1 MSEFTYEQGTTD
13 YKLETYEWDNTWI
26 EQSNDANAARV
37 LYVGDSISCGVR
49 RIATERSEKTIMFD
63 GFGTSKALDNPYFLD
78 TLRMFAAQQ
87 VKRDAVIFNNGLHG
101 WHLDDEKE
109 YGALYEEAVRFM
121 LKEYEGTPIFLV
133 LTTAV
138 ADEER
143 LLRVQKRNQAA
154 LALAEKYGLFVIDL
168 YKVSQE
174 NTDLRSTDGVHFFT
188 AGYEKF
194 ADVIIAAL
202 KEKITL

>member
-1 MSEFTYEQGTTD
+1 MSEFTYEQENNS
-13 YKLETYEWDNTWI
+13 YELETYEWDNTWI
-26 EQSNDANAARV
+26 EEANNVDAARI

-49 RIATERSEKTIMFD
+49 RIATERSGKKIMFD
-63 GFGTSKALDNPYFLD
+63 GFGTSKGLDNPYFLD

-87 VKRDAVIFNNGLHG
+87 PKRDAVIFNNGLHG

-109 YGALYEEAVRFM
+109 YPAFYEEAVRFM

-143 LLRVQKRNQAA
+143 LARVQKRNEVA
-154 LALAEKYGLFVIDL
+154 LAIAEKYGLFVIDL
-168 YKVSQE
+168 YKVSSE
-174 NTDLRSTDGVHFFT
+174 NTDVRSADGVHFWT

-194 ADVIIAAL
+194 ADFIIASL
-202 KEKITL
+202 KEKLAL

>member
-1 MSEFTYEQGTTD
+1 MSEFTYEQGTTS
-13 YKLETYEWDNTWI
+13 YKLETYEWDSTWI
-26 EQSNDANAARV
+26 EKANDTQSARI

-49 RIATERSEKTIMFD
+49 RIATERSGNTMMFD
-63 GFGTSKALDNPYFLD
+63 GFGTSKSLDNPYFLD

-87 VKRDAVIFNNGLHG
+87 PKRDAVIFNNGLHG
-101 WHLDDEKE
+101 WHLDDETE
-109 YGALYEEAVRFM
+109 YPALYEEAVLFM
-121 LKEYEGTPIFLV
+121 KKEYAGTPIFLV

-138 ADEER
+138 ADENR

-154 LALAEKYGLFVIDL
+154 LALAEKYGLYVIDL
-168 YKVSQE
+168 YKISSE

-194 ADVIIAAL
+194 ADFIIASL
-202 KEKITL
+202 KEKIKL

>member
-1 MSEFTYEQGTTD
+1 MSEFTYEQGTTA

-26 EQSNDANAARV
+26 EQANDANAARV

-49 RIATERSEKTIMFD
+49 RIATERSGHRIMFD

-87 VKRDAVIFNNGLHG
+87 MKRDAVIFNNGLHG

-194 ADVIIAAL
+194 ADFIIASL
-202 KEKITL
+202 KEKIAL

>member
-1 MSEFTYEQGTTD
+1 MSEFTYEQENNN
-13 YKLETYEWDNTWI
+13 YELETYEWDNTWI
-26 EQSNDANAARV
+26 EEANNADAARI
-37 LYVGDSISCGVR
+37 LYIGDSISCGVR
-49 RIATERSEKTIMFD
+49 RIATERSGKKIMFD

-87 VKRDAVIFNNGLHG
+87 PKRDAVIFNNGLHG

-109 YGALYEEAVRFM
+109 YPAFYEEAVRFM
-121 LKEYEGTPIFLV
+121 LKEYEGTPLFLV

-143 LLRVQKRNQAA
+143 LARVQKRNEAA
-154 LALAEKYGLFVIDL
+154 LAIAEKYGLFVIDL
-168 YKVSQE
+168 YKVSSE
-174 NTDLRSTDGVHFFT
+174 NTDVRSADGVHFWT

-194 ADVIIAAL
+194 ADFIIASL
-202 KEKITL
+202 KEKLAL

>member
-1 MSEFTYEQGTTD
+1 MSEFTYEQENNS
-13 YKLETYEWDNTWI
+13 YELETYEWDNTWI
-26 EQSNDANAARV
+26 EEANNVDAARI

-49 RIATERSEKTIMFD
+49 RIATERSGKKIMFD
-63 GFGTSKALDNPYFLD
+63 GFGTSKGLDNPYFLD

-87 VKRDAVIFNNGLHG
+87 PKRDAVIFNNGLHG

-109 YGALYEEAVRFM
+109 YPAFYEEAVRFM

-143 LLRVQKRNQAA
+143 LARVQKRNETA
-154 LALAEKYGLFVIDL
+154 LAIAEKYGLFVIDL
-168 YKVSQE
+168 YKVSSE
-174 NTDLRSTDGVHFFT
+174 NTDVRSADGVHFWT

-194 ADVIIAAL
+194 ADFIIASL
-202 KEKITL
+202 KEKLAL

>member
-1 MSEFTYEQGTTD
+1 MSEFTYEQGKNE

-26 EQSNDANAARV
+26 EQANDAESTRI

-49 RIATERSEKTIMFD
+49 RIATERSGKRMMFD

-87 VKRDAVIFNNGLHG
+87 VRRDAVIFNNGLHG
-101 WHLDDEKE
+101 WHLDDETE
-109 YGALYEEAVRFM
+109 YPALYEEAVRFM
-121 LKEYEGTPIFLV
+121 KKEYADTPIFLV

-138 ADEER
+138 ADENR

-154 LALAEKYGLFVIDL
+154 LVLAEKYGLYVIDL
-168 YKVSQE
+168 YKISSE
-174 NTDLRSTDGVHFFT
+174 NTELRSTDGVHFFT

-194 ADVIIAAL
+194 ADFIIASI
-202 KEKITL
+202 KEKLDN

>member
-1 MSEFTYEQGTTD
+1 MSEFTYEQGTTE

-26 EQSNDANAARV
+26 EKSNDTKAARI

-49 RIATERSEKTIMFD
+49 RIATERSENKIMFD
-63 GFGTSKALDNPYFLD
+63 GFGTSKALDNPYFID

-87 VKRDAVIFNNGLHG
+87 PKRDAVIFNNGLHG

-109 YGALYEEAVRFM
+109 YPALYEEAVRFM
-121 LKEYEGTPIFLV
+121 IKEYEGTPIFLV

-138 ADEER
+138 ADEGRLER
-143 LLRVQKRNQAA
+143 VKARNRVA

-168 YKVSQE
+168 YKISCE

-194 ADVIIAAL
+194 ADSIIASL
-202 KEKITL
+202 KEKINL